1 MKILARKQSAP
12 HKITSKGDRIFD
24 VIISVVMVLLFIIFF
39 YPFWDTL
46 LLSVS
51 DAASSTKRTLRIIP
65 DFPLVFDAYK
75 EIFTE
80 SMFLKALWNSVV
92 RTVVGTVLAVIFTI
106 SGGFVLAKQSLP
118 GRKILMGF
126 ILFTMFFSGGLIP
139 GYLLIK
145 NLNLVGSMW
154 ALILPGLTSAWNIII
169 ARNFM
174 ATVPVSLEEAAILD
188 GASTFGILTKI
199 YMPLSKPIIAVISL
213 WSAIGHWNAWF
224 DVMIYTPGR
233 DKMTLAYLL
242 RKILVESDTKS
253 VDLLKNN
260 SATMTPTT
268 VKAATIIVATGM
280 IAMLYPLFQ
289 KHFMKGINVGGVKG

>member
-1 MKILARKQSAP
+1 MKILARKQTTP

-24 VIISVVMVLLFIIFF
+24 GILSIVMVLLFIIFF

-92 RTVVGTVLAVIFTI
+92 RTVIGTVLAVIFTI

-118 GRKILMGF
+118 GRNLIMGF
-126 ILFTMFFSGGLIP
+126 ILFTMLFSGGLIP
-139 GYLLIK
+139 SYLLMQS
-145 NLNLVGSMW
+145 LHLTGSRW

-233 DKMTLAYLL
+233 NNMTLAYLL
-242 RKILVESDTKS
+242 RKILVESETKS

-260 SATMTPTT
+260 TAAMTPTT
-268 VKAATIIVATGM
+268 VKAATIIIATGM